1 MCAISLQIRRIVCPL
16 PVLRASKR
24 LKAMAAG
31 EVLEIW
37 ADDPAAPGD
46 FRQFCKA
53 TGHHL
58 RMDETRADGA
68 AVLRIEKAAS
78 RLAAGNWRRL
88 TTQVRDDSETCA
100 HFAFASDGIRVP

>member
-1 MCAISLQIRRIVCPL
+1 MSDELLDATGLVCPL

-31 EVLEIW
+31 DVLEIW

-58 RMDETRADGA
+58 RSHETRADGA
-68 AVLRIEKAAS
+68 DVLRIEKAGA
-78 RLAAGNWRRL
+78 
-88 TTQVRDDSETCA
+88 
-100 HFAFASDGIRVP
+100 